1 MNYDMFDDQGQLV
14 EVDLEAILI
23 TYLEKQL

>member
-1 MNYDMFDDQGQLV
+1 MFDDQGQLV

-23 TYLEKQL
+23 TYLEEHL